1 MKKEDIDRINE
12 LARKAKTVGLTPEE
26 NEERAVLRR
35 AYIDSVVGDLRQ
47 QLDNT
52 YIVDSKGNKRKLRQY
67 SAQQEIQG
75 RALRQKQQRNRDRKQ
90 RLSRLVAADIHACQH
105 AGAAEAGRERQ
116 QQRLRDPAAVTARK
130 IFIQQHN
137 CKAGRIH

>member
-1 MKKEDIDRINE
+1 MKKEDLDRINE

-52 YIVDSKGNKRKLRQY
+52 YIVDSKGNKRKLRQ
-67 SAQQEIQG
+67 
-75 RALRQKQQRNRDRKQ
+75 
-90 RLSRLVAADIHACQH
+90 
-105 AGAAEAGRERQ
+105 
-116 QQRLRDPAAVTARK
+116 
-130 IFIQQHN
+130 
-137 CKAGRIH
+137 

>member
-26 NEERAVLRR
+26 NEERAILRR

-52 YIVDSKGNKRKLRQY
+52 YIVDSKGNKRKLRQ
-67 SAQQEIQG
+67 
-75 RALRQKQQRNRDRKQ
+75 
-90 RLSRLVAADIHACQH
+90 
-105 AGAAEAGRERQ
+105 
-116 QQRLRDPAAVTARK
+116 
-130 IFIQQHN
+130 
-137 CKAGRIH
+137 

>member
-1 MKKEDIDRINE
+1 MKKEDIDCINE

-52 YIVDSKGNKRKLRQY
+52 YIVDSKGNKRKLRQ
-67 SAQQEIQG
+67 
-75 RALRQKQQRNRDRKQ
+75 
-90 RLSRLVAADIHACQH
+90 
-105 AGAAEAGRERQ
+105 
-116 QQRLRDPAAVTARK
+116 
-130 IFIQQHN
+130 
-137 CKAGRIH
+137 

>member
-52 YIVDSKGNKRKLRQY
+52 YTVDSKGNKRKLRQ
-67 SAQQEIQG
+67 
-75 RALRQKQQRNRDRKQ
+75 
-90 RLSRLVAADIHACQH
+90 
-105 AGAAEAGRERQ
+105 
-116 QQRLRDPAAVTARK
+116 
-130 IFIQQHN
+130 
-137 CKAGRIH
+137 

>member
-47 QLDNT
+47 QLDHL
-52 YIVDSKGNKRKLRQY
+52 YR
-67 SAQQEIQG
+67 
-75 RALRQKQQRNRDRKQ
+75 
-90 RLSRLVAADIHACQH
+90 
-105 AGAAEAGRERQ
+105 RQ
-116 QQRLRDPAAVTARK
+116 QGQQAQAAPVISGTGNIISRTAPEAA
-130 IFIQQHN
+130 
-137 CKAGRIH
+137 AGP

>member
-26 NEERAVLRR
+26 NEERVVLRR

-52 YIVDSKGNKRKLRQY
+52 YIVDSKGNKRKLRQ
-67 SAQQEIQG
+67 
-75 RALRQKQQRNRDRKQ
+75 
-90 RLSRLVAADIHACQH
+90 
-105 AGAAEAGRERQ
+105 
-116 QQRLRDPAAVTARK
+116 
-130 IFIQQHN
+130 
-137 CKAGRIH
+137 

>member
-35 AYIDSVVGDLRQ
+35 AYIDSVVGALRQ

-52 YIVDSKGNKRKLRQY
+52 YIVDSKGNKRKLRQ
-67 SAQQEIQG
+67 
-75 RALRQKQQRNRDRKQ
+75 
-90 RLSRLVAADIHACQH
+90 
-105 AGAAEAGRERQ
+105 
-116 QQRLRDPAAVTARK
+116 
-130 IFIQQHN
+130 
-137 CKAGRIH
+137 

>member
-52 YIVDSKGNKRKLRQY
+52 YIVDSKGNKRKLEKK
-67 SAQQEIQG
+67 SG
-75 RALRQKQQRNRDRKQ
+75 VK
-90 RLSRLVAADIHACQH
+90 
-105 AGAAEAGRERQ
+105 
-116 QQRLRDPAAVTARK
+116 
-130 IFIQQHN
+130 
-137 CKAGRIH
+137 